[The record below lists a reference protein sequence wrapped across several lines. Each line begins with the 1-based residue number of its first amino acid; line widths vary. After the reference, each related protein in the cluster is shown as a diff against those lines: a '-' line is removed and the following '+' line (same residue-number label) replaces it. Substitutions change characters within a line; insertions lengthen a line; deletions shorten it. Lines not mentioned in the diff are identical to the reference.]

1 MSIRVKLGHMS
12 PLAAMPP
19 TTESEIKELRDL
31 VIGLREEIRV
41 GFANNDT
48 KFAELNGSMQAIDQK
63 LSGDIKN
70 LDQKL
75 SGSIQALDQKV
86 SGLDDR
92 LKTQDGKLWTLVTII
107 LGTASTLLI
116 KILGFPNSP

>member
-1 MSIRVKLGHMS
+1 
-12 PLAAMPP
+12 MPP

-48 KFAELNGSMQAIDQK
+48 KFAELNGTIQAIDQK

-75 SGSIQALDQKV
+75 SGDIKNLDQKLSGSIQSLDQKV